1 MTLPST
7 AVRRLSRLRDTKSL
21 LSKFQSI
28 FTKQVLIR
36 HKPQVQY
43 FSNPVVTCHSMS
55 PPALK
60 DATNPST
67 STSRPP
73 RIHILGLGN
82 IGKLFAHSL
91 ARLSPP
97 PPLTLLLH
105 RPELVEAFANN
116 EGAIEII
123 TNGKSHKVT
132 GFDIEILGVPCEQ
145 PITNL
150 IVATKATHT
159 LAAITAVRCRLSEKS
174 SIVFAQNGKGTTE
187 EITTNLFPDPAT
199 RPAYLPTVM
208 WHGIHSTSP
217 FSSIHAGVGY
227 LSISAPADRPQAR
240 YLLDSVVGV
249 PAMHARETTEDEL
262 LAQQL
267 EKLIL
272 NTVLN
277 PVTAIFRVLNGE
289 MVTLPPLARL
299 WRAMLLESSTILR
312 AWPGIQAVED
322 IENRFGF
329 EMLTT
334 MIIGKCEMTAKNKSS
349 MLQDVEAGRGLEIQY
364 INGWLVARGKELGA
378 EVKLN
383 ERVMQILKEGRRVN
397 VDEVA
402 IKEEFGELE

>member
-1 MTLPST
+1 M
-7 AVRRLSRLRDTKSL
+7 
-21 LSKFQSI
+21 
-28 FTKQVLIR
+28 
-36 HKPQVQY
+36 
-43 FSNPVVTCHSMS
+43 
-55 PPALK
+55 
-60 DATNPST
+60 
-67 STSRPP
+67 
-73 RIHILGLGN
+73 
-82 IGKLFAHSL
+82 
-91 ARLSPP
+91 
-97 PPLTLLLH
+97 
-105 RPELVEAFANN
+105 
-116 EGAIEII
+116 
-123 TNGKSHKVT
+123 
-132 GFDIEILGVPCEQ
+132 
-145 PITNL
+145 
-150 IVATKATHT
+150 
-159 LAAITAVRCRLSEKS
+159 
-174 SIVFAQNGKGTTE
+174 FAQNGKGTTE